1 MRRVLPPAEFRAWF
15 ARFLPGAARSEPK
28 ALFTPAT
35 VTDRT
40 DPQLVHLDGLN
51 LSRAWCMRSIAAA
64 LPAAD
69 PARAALAASAARHA
83 ESALGHVASG
93 DYAGEHWLASFAVY
107 LLTTGPAD

>member
-1 MRRVLPPAEFRAWF
+1 VRGEPRTLF
-15 ARFLPGAARSEPK
+15 A
-28 ALFTPAT
+28 PAT

-51 LSRAWCMRSIAAA
+51 LSRAWCMRGIATALHADDPMRATLIAA
-64 LPAAD
+64 
-69 PARAALAASAARHA
+69 SARHA

-107 LLTTGPAD
+107 LLTAGPVD